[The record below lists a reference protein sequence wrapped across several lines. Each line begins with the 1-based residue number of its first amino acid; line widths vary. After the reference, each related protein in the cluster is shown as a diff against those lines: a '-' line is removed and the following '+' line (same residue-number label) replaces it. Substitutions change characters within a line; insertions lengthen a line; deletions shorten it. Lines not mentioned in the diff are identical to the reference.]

1 MKISQTQIPQRKR
14 YLMEI
19 YIHEWMT
26 KGIKNIIAI
35 MNENSTFNTDFFFV
49 LKRFLFYFILCSS
62 FVEV

>member
-35 MNENSTFNTDFFFV
+35 MNENSTFNIDFFCCF
-49 LKRFLFYFILCSS
+49 KEIFILFYTMFQLC
-62 FVEV
+62 